1 MEWYPALTPLGY
13 ALAPYPGTHCFV
25 SCFACVSLC
34 VCVCLSVDRS
44 DISFICFELS
54 VDYLSAV
61 RPFCVSWDGLEGG
74 GRSGKMGRKREE
86 QREEGASCYPIR

>member
-1 MEWYPALTPLGY
+1 MPWPRTLEHTAL
-13 ALAPYPGTHCFV
+13 LAASRVCLF
-25 SCFACVSLC
+25 

-61 RPFCVSWDGLEGG
+61 RPYSVLAGTDWKVGVAL
-74 GRSGKMGRKREE
+74 GR
-86 QREEGASCYPIR
+86 